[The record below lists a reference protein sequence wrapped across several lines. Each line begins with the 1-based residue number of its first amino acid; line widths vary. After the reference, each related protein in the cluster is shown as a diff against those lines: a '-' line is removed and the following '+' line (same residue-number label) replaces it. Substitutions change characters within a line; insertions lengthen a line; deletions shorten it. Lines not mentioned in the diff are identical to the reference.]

1 MIDFLDRICI
11 ICLKPYWRAIKME
24 IRNLNFFIK
33 VAELQ
38 SFTLAAADLGY
49 SQSNISTQ
57 IIQLEKELGIP
68 LFNRVG
74 RQVTLTQWG
83 EVFLPYA
90 KQIAELEY
98 DMANFMKSDEALGGT
113 IKIGMVESVFSTI
126 DKNIFVNYHNR
137 FPRLK
142 IDLSIDCTETL
153 KADVARGRLDVACII
168 DQKVDQSKWTT
179 EFSIDAPIVLVC
191 NPTNPLSE
199 FGDIPLEILAG
210 QDFVV
215 MEDNSPYNIYNAFAE
230 AGIEVVPF
238 LKMQNAKVACE
249 LVEKN
254 DYISLLP
261 YYVVRRSVLSGKVK
275 VLNSKGF
282 SFNQAV
288 QVILHKNRVRTPQI
302 KGAVEILSEAIK
314 CF

>member
-1 MIDFLDRICI
+1 
-11 ICLKPYWRAIKME
+11 ME

-38 SFTLAAADLGY
+38 SFTLAAIDLGY

-68 LFNRVG
+68 LFNRIG

-90 KQIAELEY
+90 RQIVELEY
-98 DMANFMKSDEALGGT
+98 DMSNFMKSDEALGGT
-113 IKIGMVESVFSTI
+113 IRIGMVESVFSTI
-126 DKNIFVNYHNR
+126 DTNVFVNYHNR

-142 IDLSIDCTETL
+142 IDLTIDCTETL
-153 KADVARGRLDVACII
+153 KADLTRGRLDIACII
-168 DQKVDQSKWTT
+168 DQKVDQAIWKT
-179 EFSIDAPIVLVC
+179 EYSIDAPIVLIC
-191 NPTNPLSE
+191 NPTNPLADC
-199 FGDIPLEILAG
+199 GDIPLDVLAQ

-215 MEDNSPYNIYNAFAE
+215 MEDNSPYNIYNTFAE
-230 AGIEVVPF
+230 SGIEVVPF
-238 LKMQNAKVACE
+238 LKLQNAKVACE

-254 DYISLLP
+254 NYISLLP
-261 YYVVRRSVLSGKVK
+261 YYVVRPSVLSGKVK
-275 VLNSKGF
+275 VLNSTGF
-282 SFNQAV
+282 SFSEAV

-302 KGAVEILSEAIK
+302 KGAIEILSDAIK
-314 CF
+314 HF